1 MRLQTLGGGF
11 VAVLLLAMTGG
22 SAADAK
28 DRAQNSGVEQANAG
42 LDALNAHDYARAID
56 LFTAAIDS
64 HALKRGD
71 EEYAYVE
78 RGQAYLSSKQYGA
91 AQADFKHALE
101 LNPDDRDA
109 KVGLEITDKR
119 VNMADIAPMKKPHWL
134 PAPQLDPPAL
144 ADTPPLALPGRFC
157 TAQQRNAYYD
167 ATYLPLKTQ
176 ANANAQAAASY
187 LERLDVLIDKYK
199 ADVAY
204 NGLKAEWAKW
214 KDIYDDRF
222 AQSQAIG
229 RQYDAYLA
237 VPIGCD

>member
-1 MRLQTLGGGF
+1 MAAIIIMGVSV
-11 VAVLLLAMTGG
+11 VAV
-22 SAADAK
+22 SASAKDHAPGASEADAK
-28 DRAQNSGVEQANAG
+28 ANAG
-42 LDALNAHDYARAID
+42 LDALNAHDYVRAID
-56 LFTAAIDS
+56 LFTAAIDTRN
-64 HALKRGD
+64 LKRGD

-78 RGQAYLSSKQYGA
+78 RGQAYLSSKQYGL

-101 LNPDDRDA
+101 MNADDRDA
-109 KVGLEITDKR
+109 KVGLDIADKH
-119 VNMADIAPMKKPHWL
+119 VNMADIAPMQKPHWL
-134 PAPQLDPPAL
+134 PAPVLDPPAL
-144 ADTPPLALPGRFC
+144 SDTPLAALPPRFC

-167 ATYLPLKTQ
+167 STYLPLKTQ
-176 ANANAQAAASY
+176 ANANAQAAAAY

-204 NGLKAEWAKW
+204 SGLKAEWTRW
-214 KDIYDDRF
+214 KDVYDDRF